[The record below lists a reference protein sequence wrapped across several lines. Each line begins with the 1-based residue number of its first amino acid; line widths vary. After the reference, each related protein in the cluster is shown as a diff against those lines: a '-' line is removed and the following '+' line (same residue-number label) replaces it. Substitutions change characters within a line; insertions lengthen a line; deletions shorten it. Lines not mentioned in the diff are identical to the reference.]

1 MSAYATFF
9 LNARKDV
16 VQLETVELSH
26 PNWSKVY
33 RLVRNAV
40 QGIQVTLE
48 TGASAQYQYYPM
60 QLIEGTTSDDLDQTL
75 QIDLGD
81 LGQVLPPELDNV
93 AGGNGFM
100 TRPLCLYRVYRS
112 DDFSGPIYGPIRYQ
126 VISVATKKK
135 NSTLQTQAPQ
145 LNINGTGEIY
155 RLDRFTMLRS
165 FQ

>member
-1 MSAYATFF
+1 MTAYSQFF

-26 PNWSKVY
+26 PNWSQTY

-40 QGIQVTLE
+40 QGMQAVTE
-48 TGASAQYQYYPM
+48 GTTSYFFQYYPM
-60 QLIEGTTSDDLDQTL
+60 QLKEGSTTDDLDQSL

-81 LGQVLPPELDNV
+81 LGTVLPPELDSV
-93 AGGNGFM
+93 AFNNGFLV
-100 TRPLCLYRVYRS
+100 RPTCIYRVYRS
-112 DDFSGPIYGPIRYQ
+112 DDLSGPIYGPIRYQ
-126 VISVATKKK
+126 VISVATKRK

-145 LNINGTGEIY
+145 LNINGTGEVF
-155 RLDRFTMLRS
+155 RLDRFTMMRS